1 MNLILSAAAGY
12 NWSQLEV
19 FIKSLR
25 KIYSGKVVLILNNP
39 DNELLKKLRDFG
51 IDFLNTDIVPT
62 ESYQSRY
69 LYYFDYLNKSPD
81 YKKVLLTDSRDVFF
95 QNNPFNFSYKQDLN
109 FFLEDEYILNS
120 SVNVKWI
127 KEL

>member
-69 LYYFDYLNKSPD
+69 
-81 YKKVLLTDSRDVFF
+81 
-95 QNNPFNFSYKQDLN
+95 
-109 FFLEDEYILNS
+109 
-120 SVNVKWI
+120 
-127 KEL
+127 